1 MTNLKSSS
9 KNPGGRLRKCPTYPH
24 ATGTGNVLKLVTSR
38 QLISRSVVDMLHETI
53 GLCKRKGSMTAA
65 VAVVLHDGS
74 VLTNY
79 VTPCK
84 GVTSLQCARAMETAA
99 RRIAEGDD

>member
-1 MTNLKSSS
+1 
-9 KNPGGRLRKCPTYPH
+9 
-24 ATGTGNVLKLVTSR
+24 
-38 QLISRSVVDMLHETI
+38 MLHDAI
-53 GLCKRKGSMTAA
+53 DVCKRNGSMTAA

-84 GVTSLQCARAMETAA
+84 GVTLLQCARAMEVAA
-99 RRIAEGDD
+99 RRVAEGD

>member
-9 KNPGGRLRKCPTYPH
+9 KNSGGRLRKRPTYPH
-24 ATGTGNVLKLVTSR
+24 ATGTGNVLKLVPSR
-38 QLISRSVVDMLHETI
+38 QLIHRSVVDMLHDTI
-53 GLCKRKGSMTAA
+53 DLCKLKGSMTAA

-79 VTPCK
+79 VTPDR
-84 GVTSLQCARAMETAA
+84 GETSLQCARAMEVAA
-99 RRIAEGDD
+99 RRVAEGD